1 LPNVHE
7 AAAQRVP
14 PPAPKVQAGVAALS
28 LVFGTVALVVGLQV
42 RPLETADVVRA
53 VAEALAVVV
62 PVFVGL
68 YAIRREQT
76 ARFARLL
83 LIAGLAWAPSTLAM
97 SSNSVA
103 YSIGRIWAW
112 GVLAWIIYLLLAF
125 PVGRVTTRADRWLV
139 GAGVVS
145 VALLYLP
152 TALFAEFPVPSPWSS
167 CGTHCPAN
175 AFVVVDSKPAWVSTV
190 ERGRDLTASLLY
202 VAAATR
208 VAFRWARGSR
218 VARRVL
224 GPVFAFALVYLGAAA
239 AFLAARRGAGDARLT
254 EALGLLALIATPA
267 LTLAF
272 LAGLMRW
279 RITALHSWRRLAP
292 EVHGP
297 RAAGGVRDVIAEA
310 IRDPSLEIGYWYGD
324 HARWVNE
331 QGLPF
336 ALPPAG
342 SVRALTE
349 VAAQGELVAILVHD
363 NSNLAEPAIR
373 EVIQGVAMMALV
385 NQQVE
390 AEAQARLRELSE
402 SRARIIEAIDKD
414 RLRIERDLHDGAQ
427 QRLIALKVAADRGAG
442 GAGAQANGTG
452 ELFRRIAAEATAALD
467 DVRALARGVYPP
479 LLRDHGLVE
488 ALRDAVS
495 RSGLWADVRARN
507 VGRYPQEIEAA
518 VYFSCLEAV
527 QNAEKHASAR
537 SVSINLRAGGDV
549 VFEVRDD
556 GSGFEIDQVREGTGL
571 TNMRDRVAALGG
583 SLTVESVVGEGTLVA
598 GRVPIRPDHVP
609 VEIERFVLR
618 ATDALE
624 DALAI
629 YRAVRTARGTIV
641 DFAVEHVND
650 AACTLSGMTRDAQ
663 VGKTLGQLR
672 RDYVRS
678 PLFDW
683 HCKALESA
691 EPMLREDVEYVGPP
705 GSRRIHAAYETRA
718 VALGGGRLAIL
729 WRDTTGPKRAQI
741 DLELRADALAGE
753 GAAVCVVRASTRAI
767 LYANREFERMLGYA
781 RGELEGRPA
790 TDFDADLPAPERFVP
805 RTRSDD
811 DVLEVRL
818 RRSDGSIIC
827 CELTLDGFDHPD
839 LGWCWVAVHRDVTA
853 LKEHQAAVEWQRDH
867 LQRALRGLPALAY
880 STDRDLKPTVLFDSL
895 VRPDGGERRS
905 GSDEELFGTAL
916 AREVGQL
923 NRRERT
929 PASTLGA
936 GGTRVTTVSA
946 SQSCRPRRRS
956 FSRIGTNPASRGSA
970 ASAVPPTRRRAR
982 AARTRPP
989 SGRVT
994 RMLMTRSPGVWPVV
1008 VQKAA
1013 A

>member
-1 LPNVHE
+1 LPNVDE
-7 AAAQRVP
+7 AAVQRVP
-14 PPAPKVQAGVAALS
+14 QPPAPILQAGVAALS
-28 LVFGTVALVVGLQV
+28 LVFANVALVVGLRM

-83 LIAGLAWAPSTLAM
+83 LIVGLAWAPSTLAM

-112 GVLAWIIYLLLAF
+112 GVLVGIVYLLLAF
-125 PVGRVTTRADRWLV
+125 PVGRLTTPADRWIV
-139 GAGVVS
+139 RAAAVT
-145 VALLYLP
+145 VAVLYLP

-167 CGTHCPAN
+167 CGTDCPAN
-175 AFVVVDSKPAWVSTV
+175 AFAVVDSKPAWIFTV
-190 ERGRDLTASLLY
+190 ERVRDLTASALY

-208 VAFRWARGSR
+208 VAFRWVRGSR

-239 AFLAARRGAGDARLT
+239 AFLAARRGVGDARLT

-279 RITALHSWRRLAP
+279 RVTALHSWRQLAP

-297 RAAGGVRDVIAEA
+297 RAAGSVHDVIAEA
-310 IRDPSLEIGYWYGD
+310 IRDPSLEIGYWDADNG
-324 HARWVNE
+324 RWINE
-331 QGLPF
+331 EGLPF
-336 ALPPAG
+336 ALPAAG

-349 VAAQGELVAILVHD
+349 VSANGEPVAILVHD

-385 NQQVE
+385 NQQIE
-390 AEAQARLRELSE
+390 AEARARLRELSQ
-402 SRARIIEAIDKD
+402 SRTRIVEAIDKD

-427 QRLIALKVAADRGAG
+427 QRLIALKVAADRGAEV
-442 GAGAQANGTG
+442 AGSEAYGTG
-452 ELFRRIAAEATAALD
+452 ELFKRIAAEATAALD
-467 DVRALARGVYPP
+467 EVRSLARGVYPP
-479 LLRDHGLVE
+479 LLGDHGLVE
-488 ALRDAVS
+488 ALRDAVG
-495 RSGLWADVRARN
+495 RSGLRAEVRARN
-507 VGRYPQEIEAA
+507 IGRYPQEIEAA
-518 VYFSCLEAV
+518 VYFSCLEAL

-537 SVSINLRAGGDV
+537 SVSINLRSNGEV

-556 GSGFEIDQVREGTGL
+556 GSGFEIDEVCEGTGL
-571 TNMRDRVAALGG
+571 NNMRDRVAALGG
-583 SLTVESVVGEGTLVA
+583 SLRIESVVGEGTLVA
-598 GRVPIRPDHVP
+598 GSVPIRPDHVP
-609 VEIERFVLR
+609 VEIERLVLR

-624 DALAI
+624 DALGI
-629 YRAVRTARGTIV
+629 YRAVRTASGTIV

-650 AACTLSGMTRDAQ
+650 AASALSGMTRDAQ

-672 RDYVRS
+672 PEYVRS

-683 HCKALESA
+683 HCKALESG

-705 GSRRIHAAYETRA
+705 GSRRIQAAYETRV
-718 VALGGGRLAIL
+718 VALGAGRLALL
-729 WRDTTGPKRAQI
+729 WRDTTVLKRAQS

-753 GAAVCVVRASTRAI
+753 SAAVCVVRASTTSI

-781 RGELEGRPA
+781 EGELEGRPA
-790 TDFDADLPAPERFVP
+790 TDFDADPPAPERFVP
-805 RTRSDD
+805 RSQPGDD
-811 DVLEVRL
+811 LLEVRL

-853 LKEHQAAVEWQRDH
+853 LKEDQAAVEWQRDH

-895 VRPDGGERRS
+895 VRPEGGERRS
-905 GSDEELFGTAL
+905 GSDEELFGKSL
-916 AREVGQL
+916 AGEVAEL
-923 NRRERT
+923 NRRV
-929 PASTLGA
+929 LI
-936 GGTRVTTVSA
+936 TRRSA
-946 SQSCRPRRRS
+946 SAEFEVDLDGPATVVVNVDPVLTQDGAIEGVVGTVLRRSRIARRGTVTELRPRRS
-956 FSRIGTNPASRGSA
+956 G
-970 ASAVPPTRRRAR
+970 
-982 AARTRPP
+982 P
-989 SGRVT
+989 SGR
-994 RMLMTRSPGVWPVV
+994 GVPR
-1008 VQKAA
+1008 
-1013 A
+1013 